1 MAIEKP
7 IRRLPLRDLI
17 TDAEKRTRDL
27 IDRFT
32 STLREYAEDLRDL
45 SRPSRKKSAFPTLVA
60 LRNSINRFLQADQ
73 ETSVL
78 IDNLNQELEVI
89 REHAER
95 ERISRRGG

>member
-1 MAIEKP
+1 MAIDKP

-32 STLREYAEDLRDL
+32 SALREYVEDLRDL

-60 LRNSINRFLQADQ
+60 LHNSLNRFLEADR

-78 IDNLNQELEVI
+78 FDTLSQELEII

-95 ERISRRGG
+95 ERLARRGI